1 MVYTQPTTN
10 IRDSDKN
17 LYCDDTSTYTAFNQ
31 PAGLTVQVE
40 IRQLESFVAM
50 LERIDDDI
58 VNVNDDD
65 ELDEIHSAIE
75 AMIDSLQAAML
86 DNDDDDSGDDDY
98 DPMDLTGKDT
108 TVTIGG
114 QTIKATDINDWS
126 IQDNSMEWTIE
137 EES

>member
-1 MVYTQPTTN
+1 MVYTQPTTD
-10 IRDSDKN
+10 IRDSDN
-17 LYCDDTSTYTAFNQ
+17 NRYYDDTSTYTAFNR
-31 PAGLTVQVE
+31 PAGTVQVD

-50 LERIDDDI
+50 LERVDDNI

-75 AMIDSLQAAML
+75 AMIDGLQAAML

-98 DPMDLTGKDT
+98 DPMDLTGKDM

-114 QTIKATDINDWS
+114 QTNEATYFGDWS
-126 IQDNSMEWTIE
+126 TQDNSMKWTIE
-137 EES
+137 

>member
-1 MVYTQPTTN
+1 MVYQQPTTN
-10 IRDSDKN
+10 IRDSDNN
-17 LYCDDTSTYTAFNQ
+17 LYDDTSTYTAFNR

-75 AMIDSLQAAML
+75 AMIDGLQAAML
-86 DNDDDDSGDDDY
+86 DNDDDSGDDDY
-98 DPMDLTGKDT
+98 DPMDLTGKDV
-108 TVTIGG
+108 TVTVGDK
-114 QTIKATDINDWS
+114 TIKSTDHTEVT
-126 IQDNSMEWTIE
+126 METR
-137 EES
+137 

>member
-10 IRDSDKN
+10 IRDSDNN
-17 LYCDDTSTYTAFNQ
+17 LYDDTSTYTSFNQ

-75 AMIDSLQAAML
+75 AMIDGLQDAML
-86 DNDDDDSGDDDY
+86 DTDDDDSGDDDY
-98 DPMDLTGKDT
+98 DPMDLTGKDA
-108 TVTIGG
+108 TVTVDG
-114 QTIKATDINDWS
+114 QSIETTSVTVDWS
-126 IQDNSMEWTIE
+126 MQDNSRKWTIE
-137 EES
+137 GRS